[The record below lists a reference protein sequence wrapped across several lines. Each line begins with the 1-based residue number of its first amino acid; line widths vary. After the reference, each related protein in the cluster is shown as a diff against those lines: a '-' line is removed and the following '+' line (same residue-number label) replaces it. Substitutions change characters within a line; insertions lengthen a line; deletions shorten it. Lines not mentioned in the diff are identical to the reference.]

1 MKRKWIEGMCLGLH
15 LGVEKNIVSNLLIV
29 PDPKYE
35 YKPVMVMEK

>member
-1 MKRKWIEGMCLGLH
+1 MCLGLH